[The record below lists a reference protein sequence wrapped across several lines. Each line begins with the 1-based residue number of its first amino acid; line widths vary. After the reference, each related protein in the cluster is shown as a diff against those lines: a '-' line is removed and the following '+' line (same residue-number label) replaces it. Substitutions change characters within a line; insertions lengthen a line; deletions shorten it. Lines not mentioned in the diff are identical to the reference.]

1 MTATISINGFWR
13 VGRRVDPLAVRP
25 EYQGDGR
32 FDDPE
37 HLVAVLYA
45 APTIDTCLL
54 ELLRQW
60 PAASN
65 AAIAAGVPEPIL
77 PEDALDADVDVKIAA
92 ASRRR
97 RIPPYIYERDAVYG
111 ESASPLT
118 LLDLTDVITMQRLER
133 DPGVER
139 EMACCGYSQMDRG
152 ALLAPIQHRRLT
164 QAITNAVL
172 RGVFAD
178 EHFDGVRADSRHGGE
193 LYGVFLGGGYDPKLN
208 ATQQQPLTAQHPALQ
223 SVAATLDLD
232 LI

>member
-1 MTATISINGFWR
+1 VSATVSISGFWR
-13 VGRRVDPLAVRP
+13 VGRRVDPLLVRP

-45 APTIDTCLL
+45 APTIETCLL

-60 PAASN
+60 PGGSN
-65 AAIAAGVPEPIL
+65 AAIVGGIPEPNL
-77 PEDALDADVDVKIAA
+77 PEDALDAGIDVKIAA

-97 RIPPYIYERDAVYG
+97 RIPPYIYERDAVYAVA
-111 ESASPLT
+111 ASPLT

-133 DPGVER
+133 DPGVGR
-139 EMACCGYSQMDRG
+139 EMRCCGYSQMDRG
-152 ALLAPIQHRRLT
+152 ALLAPIQFRRLT
-164 QAITNAVL
+164 QAITNGVL

-178 EHFDGVRADSRHGGE
+178 EHFNGVRADSRHGGD
-193 LYGVFLGGGYDPKLN
+193 LYGVFLGGGYEPKLH
-208 ATQQQPLTAQHPALQ
+208 ATQQQPLTAHDPALR